1 MAQWTQCGVPG
12 PSSDSGTWGAVGL
25 ADLLDEAPAQQI
37 QVAQQGVDRVNGRA
51 GRPPSLK
58 LLAPGMRNCAMTCGD
73 AGPGR
78 CRSGYKKPLV
88 LQPYHLQPS
97 CGVFV
102 YIRRSILGSFP
113 SSKAIYGRHADV
125 TPA

>member
-1 MAQWTQCGVPG
+1 VRSLSRLCLRA
-12 PSSDSGTWGAVGL
+12 SYGTFRHAAVL
-25 ADLLDEAPAQQI
+25 CRCAASYLFNP
-37 QVAQQGVDRVNGRA
+37 
-51 GRPPSLK
+51 K
-58 LLAPGMRNCAMTCGD
+58 LLPPGMRNYAMTCGD

-78 CRSGYKKPLV
+78 SRSGYKKPLV

-113 SSKAIYGRHADV
+113 SSKAICSRHADV
-125 TPA
+125 TLV